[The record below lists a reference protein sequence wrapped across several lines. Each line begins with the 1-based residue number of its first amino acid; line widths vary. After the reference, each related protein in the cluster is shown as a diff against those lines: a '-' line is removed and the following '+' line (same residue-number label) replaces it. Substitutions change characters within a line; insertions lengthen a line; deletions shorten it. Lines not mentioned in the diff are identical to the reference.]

1 MQKVWQGTKGKLE
14 RRDVGRSE
22 NLGVEAK
29 NLGDESSSMD
39 GAKIWPPPLLPLASD
54 IPGEKQK
61 IDLER
66 AISYFCMP
74 FHFHLTFF
82 GKNFPDVVY
91 DYILPKG
98 KEENYE
104 ISQSI
109 VGSACYLSQ
118 NLPKIGHVLLKIKG
132 TYLICNVAYM
142 ALYLKYLV
150 TIIHILN
157 ASAYIQPW
165 FYINVSSIVEF

>member
-1 MQKVWQGTKGKLE
+1 MVLSITIPGKKFGRGLKGNKRE
-14 RRDVGRSE
+14 GMSE
-22 NLGVEAK
+22 DLKILG
-29 NLGDESSSMD
+29 LGP
-39 GAKIWPPPLLPLASD
+39 KIWGTSRVVWTGPKYGPPLLPPASD

-118 NLPKIGHVLLKIKG
+118 NLQKNRSCLVKDQR
-132 TYLICNVAYM
+132 YLICNVAYM
-142 ALYLKYLV
+142 ALYF
-150 TIIHILN
+150 T
-157 ASAYIQPW
+157 
-165 FYINVSSIVEF
+165 